1 MAKKVTPNPL
11 LPGKTELK
19 KQWERLNVANFNA
32 FVNAIEND
40 VDLELSDE
48 YDYDIDPKNLIVTI
62 NTNWTDEGNTGDY
75 ECSTKITFD
84 FKTGKI
90 KQSGECENES
100 IEVPGP
106 GYMVGWNYS
115 QEQDSS
121 FDPKNYKTVDD
132 FNRLLTDFVE
142 DYGSLFSQFAQRDGE
157 EQAEIDYCPT
167 CGSPEDECEKCDNC
181 GECVNNC
188 ECDEGY
194 STGAEDELNEFGNKY
209 LSDLE
214 WDVEKD
220 EGWFLWIDLSNI
232 IKYKYAELIIQKE
245 GNLYVLS
252 YNRTDYPDIY
262 KGKLDNQ
269 MYNKIK
275 EEISNWKGPMKPYK
289 ANEEAMGGASGP
301 MSTLNNT
308 PGMGN
313 AVPPQQNTTGSGD
326 KWSADSSLGPYTQ
339 GKVEEGWG
347 KNIAAGAMLGAA
359 SLMPMHAQT
368 HKSNVDSDNKPR
380 IERQINK
387 RQKEY
392 EIAVQE
398 YEQFK
403 KENPNYD
410 ADKKIYAELMQW
422 KKRIEDQSTYKFGD
436 KIQAE
441 SFYPSLD
448 IVVNEESISPY
459 DKIGSMMAKKMGVPL
474 NFKKGKNTSA
484 SEVHQVNVEKPK
496 NPKYKVKSKVKTKKI
511 NESYRLSG
519 VTYDIHPGPEGKI
532 FAGQEGI
539 LGHSEVLIPWDI
551 VKNLL
556 SKYSH

>member
-19 KQWERLNVANFNA
+19 KEWERLNVANFNA
-32 FVNAIEND
+32 FVNALENGA
-40 VDLELSDE
+40 LELGDE
-48 YDYDIDPKNLIVTI
+48 SDYDIDPKNLIVTI
-62 NTNWTDEGNTGDY
+62 NSNWTDEGNTGDY

-100 IEVPGP
+100 IEVPGQ
-106 GYMVGWNYS
+106 GYMVGWDYS

-121 FDPKNYKTVDD
+121 FDPKNYKTFDD
-132 FNRLLTDFVE
+132 FNQLLTNFVE
-142 DYGSLFSQFAQRDGE
+142 DYGSLFSQFAQRNGE
-157 EQAEIDYCPT
+157 EQAQTDYCPY

-220 EGWFLWIDLSNI
+220 EVWFLWIDLSNI

-245 GNLYVLS
+245 DNLYVLS
-252 YNRTDYPDIY
+252 YNRIDYPDIY

-275 EEISNWKGPMKPYK
+275 EEISNWKGPTKPYK
-289 ANEEAMGGASGP
+289 ANEEAMGGVSGP

-339 GKVEEGWG
+339 GGKAKKTNEE
-347 KNIAAGAMLGAA
+347 
-359 SLMPMHAQT
+359 
-368 HKSNVDSDNKPR
+368 
-380 IERQINK
+380 
-387 RQKEY
+387 
-392 EIAVQE
+392 
-398 YEQFK
+398 
-403 KENPNYD
+403 
-410 ADKKIYAELMQW
+410 
-422 KKRIEDQSTYKFGD
+422 
-436 KIQAE
+436 
-441 SFYPSLD
+441 FYPSIDFAL
-448 IVVNEESISPY
+448 NEENISPY

-484 SEVHQVNVEKPK
+484 SEVHQVNVEKPT